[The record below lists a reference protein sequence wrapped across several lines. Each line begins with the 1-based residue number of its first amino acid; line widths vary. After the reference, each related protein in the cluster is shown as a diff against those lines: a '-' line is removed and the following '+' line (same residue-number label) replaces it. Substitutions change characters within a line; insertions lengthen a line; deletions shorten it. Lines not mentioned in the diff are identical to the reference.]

1 MAYGSSDMKK
11 PGGSQESQKKRV
23 SEIMRRFDDA
33 RRQKD
38 HLLHKWY
45 ELDQFYRG
53 EQYNNVRMPPWIPKP
68 VTNFVHLVVTTKR
81 AALAVENP
89 SAIFR
94 PVSPLEVDKVRDMQD
109 IFDWVWKKIGA
120 RRVVRQCIETSKL
133 LGTAIAHVYWDEHT
147 GVLGGKDAYYEGE
160 IRICEID
167 PANFFPDPTAYR
179 LDDCQ
184 YIHVVEK
191 KPRKWVE
198 NVFKTKIDKRS
209 GDTGNDPY
217 IEPYDR
223 ERQYNTVTKDDL
235 VELHAHYERYWYE
248 EPLMEK
254 IEQTVEVPKLEAN
267 PETGEMVPVQE
278 VDMETGMDKPTP
290 TEEMVI
296 GYTERPKIG
305 PDGEPEVVGGWRYK
319 VTYVCDGKILG
330 VIDPLEPNMYPF
342 AILYDFPQRQSFW
355 GKSHAELILE
365 NQKLVNK
372 VEGITAMIGTLLQNP
387 QRVVNRNAGIHPD
400 ELQTYSNAPGHVW
413 VVNSAADQAIKNL
426 DPPQVPPALLNLAE
440 AAKQNIREITGLNEA
455 YMGESVGSLQTSQ
468 GVNSLIE
475 RATLR
480 DRDQMEDLAEF
491 LEQLIKLIMAF
502 VTTKYTEE
510 RYMHVIRDPNNPDDY
525 ELRPFTGVNYR
536 DIEYVLDINVS
547 ARAPVSMVRRA
558 AEAKDLLQITGQYKQ
573 AFGVDIITPE
583 EYIELSDMVDK
594 RRIID
599 RIKKQRIENDMQRL
613 EPVMTMI
620 MEAVS
625 NEIPMETIYQM
636 AQNMLYQMH
645 SGQANPQPYAM
656 DGMSTPPGGQGIG
669 SAADNTGDIQMQQ
682 AAMEMPMGEE

>member
-1 MAYGSSDMKK
+1 MYGSSDMKK
-11 PGGSQESQKKRV
+11 PTGSVESQKKRV
-23 SEIMRRFDDA
+23 AEIMRRFHEA

-38 HLLHKWY
+38 HLLHKWR

-53 EQYNNVRMPPWIPKP
+53 EQYNDVKLPPWIPKP
-68 VTNFVHLVVTTKR
+68 VTNYIHLVVTTKR

-89 SAIFR
+89 SALFR
-94 PVSPLEVDKVRDMQD
+94 AVSPLEVDKVREMQD

-120 RRVVRQCIETSKL
+120 KRVVRQCIETSKL

-147 GVLGGKDAYYEGE
+147 GVLGGEDAYYEGE

-179 LDDCQ
+179 LQDCQ

-198 NVFKTKIDKRS
+198 SVFKVKLDERG

-223 ERQYNTVTKDDL
+223 ERQYNTVTDDGL

-248 EPLMEK
+248 EPIMEK
-254 IEQTVEVPKLEAN
+254 IEETVEVPKLEPN

-278 VDMETGMDKPTP
+278 VDMETGMDMPTP
-290 TEEMVI
+290 TEEVVI
-296 GYTERPKIG
+296 GYRERPKIG

-319 VTYVCDGKILG
+319 VTYVCNGKILG
-330 VIDPLEPNMYPF
+330 TIDPLEPNMYPF

-372 VEGITAMIGTLLQNP
+372 VEGVTAMIGVLLQNP
-387 QRVVNRNAGIHPD
+387 QRVMSRNAGIDPS
-400 ELQTYSNAPGHVW
+400 ELQRYSNAPGHVW
-413 VVNSAADQAIKNL
+413 IVNTDADKAIRNV
-426 DPPQVPPALLNLAE
+426 DPPQVPPALLQLAE
-440 AAKQNIREITGLNEA
+440 AAKANIREITGMNEA
-455 YMGESVGSLQTSQ
+455 YLGESVGSLQTSQ

-510 RYMHVIRDPNNPDDY
+510 RYMHVIRDPHNPDQY
-525 ELRPFTGVNYR
+525 ELQPFTGVNYR
-536 DIEYVLDINVS
+536 DIEYVVEVNVT
-547 ARAPVSMVRRA
+547 ARAPISMVRRA
-558 AEAKDLLQITGQYKQ
+558 AEAKDLLQISGQYKD

-583 EYIELSDMVDK
+583 EYIEQSDMVDK
-594 RRIID
+594 RKIIN
-599 RIKKQRIENDMQRL
+599 RIKQDRVEKDLDKLQQVLTMAL
-613 EPVMTMI
+613 EAQMNGVPQ
-620 MEAVS
+620 
-625 NEIPMETIYQM
+625 ETVFQM
-636 AQNMLYQMH
+636 AQNMLFQIH
-645 SGQANPQPYAM
+645 SGQLNAQPYAM
-656 DGMSTPPGGQGIG
+656 NEMGTTPEGQGIG
-669 SAADNTGDIQMQQ
+669 SAADNTSEAQMHQ
-682 AAMEMPMGEE
+682 AEIPMGEES

>member
-11 PGGSQESQKKRV
+11 PTGSKEDQKKRV
-23 SEIMRRFDDA
+23 AEIMRRFDEA
-33 RRQKD
+33 RRQKS
-38 HLLHKWY
+38 HLISKWR

-53 EQYNNVRMPPWIPKP
+53 EQYNNAKLPPWVPKP

-89 SAIFR
+89 SALFR

-147 GVLGGKDAYYEGE
+147 GVLGGEDAYYEGE

-179 LDDCQ
+179 LQDCQ
-184 YIHVVEK
+184 YIHVLEK

-198 NVFKTKIDKRS
+198 SIFKVKLTNES
-209 GDTGNDPY
+209 GDSGNDAY
-217 IEPYDR
+217 IEPYIRD
-223 ERQYNTVTKDDL
+223 RQYNAVTGDDL

-254 IEQTVEVPKLEAN
+254 VEQTVQVPKLEPN

-278 VDMETGMDKPTP
+278 VDMETGLDKPTP

-296 GYTERPKIG
+296 GYEERPKIG

-319 VTYVCDGKILG
+319 VTYICNGKILG
-330 VIDPLEPNMYPF
+330 TIDPLEPNMYPF

-372 VEGITAMIGTLLQNP
+372 VEGVTAMIGVLLQNP
-387 QRVVNRNAGIHPD
+387 QRVMSQKAGIDPS
-400 ELQTYSNAPGHVW
+400 ELQRYSNAPGHVW
-413 VVNSAADQAIKNL
+413 IVNGDANQAIRNL
-426 DPPQVPPALLNLAE
+426 DPPQVPPALLQLAE
-440 AAKQNIREITGLNEA
+440 AAKANIREITGMNEA

-468 GVNSLIE
+468 GVHSLIE

-510 RYMHVIRDPNNPDDY
+510 RYMHVVRDPSNPDQY
-525 ELRPFTGVNYR
+525 ELQPFTGVNYR
-536 DIEYVLDINVS
+536 DIEYLVEVNVT
-547 ARAPVSMVRRA
+547 ARAPISMVRRA
-558 AEAKDLLQITGQYKQ
+558 TEAKDLLQISGQYKD

-583 EYIELSDMVDK
+583 EYIEQSDMVDK
-594 RRIID
+594 RKIID
-599 RIKKQRIENDMQRL
+599 RIRQDRIEKDLDKLNTVLQMAL
-613 EPVMTMI
+613 EAQM
-620 MEAVS
+620 
-625 NEIPMETIYQM
+625 NGIPQENVFQM
-636 AQNMLYQMH
+636 AQNMLAQIH
-645 SGQANPQPYAM
+645 SGQLSPQPYAM
-656 DGMSTPPGGQGIG
+656 NGMGMSMAPEGQGIG
-669 SAADNTGDIQMQQ
+669 SAADNTSEAQMHQ
-682 AAMEMPMGEE
+682 AEMPMGEE